1 MTHYLLL
8 YLMISNCFDQVFHL
22 EIWGEKNETPIEHRF
37 IIRRFFVKFTGLIK
51 RYVQCCIVLTV
62 RTLRTV
68 YSILTSYH
76 VHI

>member
-37 IIRRFFVKFTGLIK
+37 IIRRFFVKFT
-51 RYVQCCIVLTV
+51 
-62 RTLRTV
+62 
-68 YSILTSYH
+68 
-76 VHI
+76 